1 MSYRK
6 LQITIEAIES
16 TLAEGGARA
25 TVIDTQ
31 VDRDRV
37 YLALRLSDG
46 TRSECVKALEPQL
59 GEAVGNRNTTVHLA
73 HADSRRHHDMEVWI
87 SRSLAREVA

>member
-6 LQITIEAIES
+6 FALTIEAVEGV
-16 TLAEGGARA
+16 LAEGGARA

-46 TRSECVKALEPQL
+46 TRPECVKALEPQL

-87 SRSLAREVA
+87 GREVA